1 MRRVWFAV
9 VLLLVGCGVRPSGVA
24 DGGEPPTGVAPGV
37 TLYLVNARGQVEP
50 QLRQTSRLGSIS
62 EALGLLLTGP
72 GDSDLRTE
80 IAATPVTRV
89 VVTTTPDVIRLRL
102 PLTAQDV
109 TPVGIDQI
117 VCTALGV
124 HVQSGGAR
132 TMKVQVGFTQP
143 APESEVE
150 RTCPLITPGG

>member
-9 VLLLVGCGVRPSGVA
+9 VLLLVGCGVKPSGIA
-24 DGGEPPTGVAPGV
+24 DGGDPPTGVAPGV
-37 TLYLVNARGQVEP
+37 TLYFVNAQGELEP
-50 QLRQTSRLGSIS
+50 QLRESARLGSIS

-72 GDSDLRTE
+72 GDSGLRTE

-89 VVTTTPDVIRLRL
+89 VVTSTPDVLRVML

-109 TPVGIDQI
+109 TPLGIDQI
-117 VCTALGV
+117 VCTTLGV
-124 HVQSGGAR
+124 HVQSGGTR
-132 TMKVQVGFTQP
+132 TTKAQVTFTQP
-143 APESEVE
+143 APESAVA